1 MANGNPIFL
10 PPHTRTSRLPL
21 RAQEQK
27 AHLVLNT
34 VSALLGQVEAGDN
47 DSVQKQTCDTTQFKK
62 KNQNTTESISTSFPL
77 CCLNWHCKLNPNSHA
92 RLSLLVRCLFFHAT
106 GSWWPWQTHL
116 IQTPCNLHT
125 AFTRKMDAVECL
137 DWNTTPLDGALPQH
151 SGPVGIL

>member
-62 KNQNTTESISTSFPL
+62 KIKIQ
-77 CCLNWHCKLNPNSHA
+77 
-92 RLSLLVRCLFFHAT
+92 LSL
-106 GSWWPWQTHL
+106 S
-116 IQTPCNLHT
+116 LHPSLY
-125 AFTRKMDAVECL
+125 AV
-137 DWNTTPLDGALPQH
+137 
-151 SGPVGIL
+151 